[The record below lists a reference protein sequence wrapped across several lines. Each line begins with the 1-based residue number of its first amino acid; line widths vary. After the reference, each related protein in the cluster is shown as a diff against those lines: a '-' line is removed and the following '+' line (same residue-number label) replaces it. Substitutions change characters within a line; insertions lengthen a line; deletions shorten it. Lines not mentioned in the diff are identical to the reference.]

1 MNAASPAGLRRP
13 DGPAKLT
20 GTARYAADTPADGA
34 AYAVLV
40 GATVPTGRLTALHT
54 EAARGAPG
62 VSAVLTAED
71 LPEMPLG
78 PLVQPLPMRRSRNGA
93 IDYEGQPIAIVL
105 ADGWERAR
113 YAAGLVRAE
122 YADVRRP
129 VVFDEA
135 PDAVERE
142 PLLSPPDEAK
152 GDVAAGLAAAHTVV
166 SATYTTADRHH
177 SPMEPSA
184 TYARW
189 DGDRLTVHDSVQSI
203 GLTQL
208 TLSTAFGVPFESVR
222 VICPFIGGGFGC
234 KGYVWPHQLLTAA
247 AAKVTGRPV
256 KLALTRTQ
264 MFTSCGHQPTTRQS
278 VTLGADARGRLTAL
292 RHTSANAASLHG
304 DHAEGA
310 TEASTWMYASPAIEV
325 RRRIRHTDRPE
336 PTPMR
341 APHQGPGMFALESA
355 MDELAYATGIDPV
368 ELRLRNEPETDPLT
382 GRPFSSRE
390 LRACLLRAADRFGW
404 GDRTPEPRSMRDGDE
419 LIGWGMAAATMDTFR
434 FAATARV
441 RVDADGHVRVE
452 CGTQEIGTGL
462 PGVIATIASDVLGTD
477 PDAVEV
483 RFGDTGLPPA
493 WMTAGSSAT
502 MGVGSAVHAAA
513 TELKEKLG
521 ALGASGMGF
530 AGSLGAAG
538 FLEAEAGWGPE
549 EGSDLA
555 GRSRTYSMHT
565 YGAVFAEVR
574 VDEELGLVRVARCTA
589 GYAAG
594 RIINPLTARSQMTGG
609 LAWGIGQALLEN
621 SRFDGHFGRFVSKNL
636 AGYTVPVNADIPE
649 LDVFFVD
656 DHDPHASPLGAKGI
670 GELGAVGAGA
680 AIANAV
686 FHATGKRLRDAPMGI
701 AEVMAAGAAR

>member
-1 MNAASPAGLRRP
+1 MNAPLPTGLRRP

-20 GTARYAADTPADGA
+20 GAARYSGDTPADGA

-62 VSAVLTAED
+62 VSAVLTADD

-78 PLVQPLPMRRSRNGA
+78 PLVQPLPMRRSDEGA
-93 IDYEGQPIAIVL
+93 IRHEGQPIAIVL
-105 ADGWERAR
+105 ADSWERAR

-122 YADVRRP
+122 YADVRRA

-135 PDAVERE
+135 PDDVERE
-142 PLLSPPDEAK
+142 PLLSPPDETK
-152 GDVAAGLAAAHTVV
+152 GDVEAGLAAAHTVI
-166 SATYTTADRHH
+166 SGTYTTADRHH
-177 SPMEPSA
+177 NPMEPSA

-208 TLSTAFGVPFESVR
+208 ALSTAFGIAFEQVR
-222 VICPFIGGGFGC
+222 VHCPFIGGGFGC
-234 KGYVWPHQLLTAA
+234 KGYIWPHQLLTAA
-247 AAKVTGRPV
+247 AARVTGRPV
-256 KLALTRTQ
+256 KLYLTRAQ
-264 MFTSCGHQPTTRQS
+264 MFTSCGHQPTTRQT
-278 VTLGADARGRLTAL
+278 VTLGADADGRLTAL
-292 RHTSANAASLHG
+292 RHTSANAASRDG

-355 MDELAYATGIDPV
+355 MDELAYATGVDPV
-368 ELRLRNEPETDPLT
+368 ELRLRNEPDTDPMT
-382 GRPFSSRE
+382 GLPFSSRE
-390 LRACLLRAADRFGW
+390 LRACLLRASERFGW
-404 GDRTPEPRSMRDGDE
+404 RARTPAPRSMRDGDE

-434 FAATARV
+434 FASTARV
-441 RVDADGHVRVE
+441 RIDADGNVVVE

-462 PGVIATIASDVLGTD
+462 PGVIATIVSDVLGTD

-483 RFGDTGLPPA
+483 RFGDTELPPA

-513 TELKEKLG
+513 TELSEKLAG
-521 ALGASGMGF
+521 LGGRPLDAV
-530 AGSLGAAG
+530 GS
-538 FLEAEAGWGPE
+538 LEAEATWGPE

-594 RIINPLTARSQMTGG
+594 RIVNPLTARSQMTGG
-609 LAWGIGQALLEN
+609 LAWGIGQALLEE
-621 SRFDGHFGRFVSKNL
+621 SRFDGRFGRFASKNL
-636 AGYTVPVNADIPE
+636 AGYAVPVNADIRE

-656 DHDPHASPLGAKGI
+656 DHDPHASRLGAKGI
-670 GELGAVGAGA
+670 GELGAVGVGA

-686 FHATGKRLRDAPMGI
+686 FHATGVRLRDVPMGI
-701 AEVMAAGAAR
+701 AEVMRAG